1 MAVAVDG
8 IAAFLIANVDG
19 IDQEAVR
26 AASEAYHAELEALDG
41 EVEAMLSAIPPEA
54 RVLVTNHE
62 VFGYFADRYGFEV
75 AATVIPSG
83 STMDGTSAGELADLA
98 DLLIDEGV
106 SVVFSD
112 TSASDQLA
120 QTLADEVGSVAVVA
134 LFTESLGDA
143 DSDGASYIDMVRS
156 NAERIAAALAS

>member
-1 MAVAVDG
+1 M
-8 IAAFLIANVDG
+8 
-19 IDQEAVR
+19 
-26 AASEAYHAELEALDG
+26 
-41 EVEAMLSAIPPEA
+41 
-54 RVLVTNHE
+54 VLVTNHE

>member
-26 AASEAYHAELEALDG
+26 AASEAYVADLEALDG
-41 EVEAMLSAIPPEA
+41 EVEAMLSAVPPEA

>member
-26 AASEAYHAELEALDG
+26 AASEAYHADLEALDG
-41 EVEAMLSAIPPEA
+41 ELEAMLSAVPPEA